1 MVRIRL
7 RRVGGR
13 NQPSYRIVAAEKESP
28 AKGRFIEILGL
39 YNPRTEPATIE
50 LKEDRIYHWISN
62 GAQPSES
69 AMQVF
74 KVAGLPER
82 LERFK
87 SGEAVEKLVAEAEA
101 AAKTR
106 NADRKT
112 RRDAPVESS
121 SNRKAVAKAAAAATA
136 AAQAASAPVTE
147 APAEEAEAPVAE
159 APAEAPAADAAPADE
174 APAAE

>member
-74 KVAGLPER
+74 KVAGLTER
-82 LERFK
+82 FERFK
-87 SGEAVEKLVAEAEA
+87 TGEAVEKLVAEAEA

-112 RRDAPVESS
+112 RRDAPLESS
-121 SNRKAVAKAAAAATA
+121 ANRKTVAKAAAAATA
-136 AAQAASAPVTE
+136 AAQATPAAA
-147 APAEEAEAPVAE
+147 APA
-159 APAEAPAADAAPADE
+159 AEAPAAEEAPAPEAPEAEAAAPAE
-174 APAAE
+174 ETPAAE